1 MLAALSEPAAS
12 EPAASEPELSEPEPC
27 GTPRGALV

>member
-1 MLAALSEPAAS
+1 MLAALS